1 MGSIKGGMGARTDTP
16 FRYGSAGM
24 AKQLVGFAAGTP
36 TARPTAQLSW
46 NTAGDRLPPDCAC
59 AAQLHTRNG
68 PQKPAAPAPG
78 TRPKKKGFT
87 VPALARSF
95 NAVEPMFERG

>member
-68 PQKPAAPAPG
+68 PQKPAALRLQELG
-78 TRPKKKGFT
+78 RG
-87 VPALARSF
+87 RSGS
-95 NAVEPMFERG
+95 PSRRWLDRSTP